1 MLVALLAAALATAS
15 AEPANPGVAA
25 PEAMDDRARARVAFA
40 RGKEHAQAE
49 RYGEAI
55 ASFEEALRLRPTS
68 GLHYN
73 IAVCH
78 HRLLLAAA
86 EDSDAYEDHR
96 AAAVLAYNAYLD
108 AAPAA
113 ADRYAVAATI
123 QDLRGRPNLIDE
135 WRIDGGDPGRAT
147 LELRDSDSDSE
158 TETETEAEPE
168 SETAT
173 ETGPNSVVEP
183 QPHPPARP
191 PPAIS
196 PMRPGFP
203 HGMFGVGFS
212 FDAIAPRAMSS
223 TSGID
228 SLPAIGPSFRAGGF
242 IGEPREV
249 LLGAEFAWAT
259 TPSPSSRGHRM
270 SSMQFLLL
278 TEWARAVRADKRLE
292 LGVSA
297 TAGLGGQTL
306 VHDGPSPATC
316 PVRASGIIST
326 RGGLFLGGR
335 FLLRATFGARR
346 QHALAIRTG
355 PTLAAMGGGTKD
367 SGCTRS
373 EPHPFEGYDVP
384 GATLQLR
391 SELGYAFRW

>member
-1 MLVALLAAALATAS
+1 VLVALLAAALATAS
-15 AEPANPGVAA
+15 AEPASPGVAA
-25 PEAMDDRARARVAFA
+25 PQAMDDRARARVAFA
-40 RGKEHAQAE
+40 RGREHAQAE
-49 RYGEAI
+49 RYEEAI
-55 ASFEEALRLRPTS
+55 VSFEDALRLRPTS

-78 HRLLLAAA
+78 HRLFLAEA
-86 EDSDAYEDHR
+86 ENTDAYEHHR

-108 AAPAA
+108 AAPSAS
-113 ADRYAVAATI
+113 DRYAVAATI

-147 LELRDSDSDSE
+147 LELR
-158 TETETEAEPE
+158 E
-168 SETAT
+168 SETDPEAT
-173 ETGPNSVVEP
+173 PGPEPEPEPTSVAEP
-183 QPHPPARP
+183 QPPPPARP
-191 PPAIS
+191 PPAVS

-203 HGMFGVGFS
+203 HGMFGIGLS

-228 SLPAIGPSFRAGGF
+228 SLPAIGPSLRAGGF
-242 IGEPREV
+242 IGEAREL
-249 LLGAEFAWAT
+249 LLGAEFSWAT
-259 TPSPSSRGHRM
+259 TPSAGTQGHRM

-292 LGVSA
+292 LGVSG

-316 PVRASGIIST
+316 PVRASGIVST

-346 QHALAIRTG
+346 QHALAVRTG

-367 SGCTRS
+367 SGCASS
-373 EPHPFEGYDVP
+373 EPHPFDGYDVP
-384 GATLQLR
+384 NATLQLR

>member
-15 AEPANPGVAA
+15 AEPAEPSVTA
-25 PEAMDDRARARVAFA
+25 PEAMDDRARARVAFGRGREQA
-40 RGKEHAQAE
+40 RAEHYAD
-49 RYGEAI
+49 AI

-86 EDSDAYEDHR
+86 EDTELHEEHR
-96 AAAVLAYNAYLD
+96 AAAVIAYNAYLD

-113 ADRYAVAATI
+113 EDRYAVAATI
-123 QDLRGRPNLIDE
+123 QDLHGRPNLIDE

-147 LELRDSDSDSE
+147 LELR
-158 TETETEAEPE
+158 E
-168 SETAT
+168 SETTQEVQPQPQTPDPEPTPVA
-173 ETGPNSVVEP
+173 EVEP
-183 QPHPPARP
+183 DADLAPPVRP

-203 HGMFGVGFS
+203 HGMFGLGFS

-228 SLPAIGPSFRAGGF
+228 SLPALGPTLRAGGF
-242 IGEPREV
+242 IGEQRE
-249 LLGAEFAWAT
+249 LLVGAEFAWAT
-259 TPSPSSRGHRM
+259 TPTRANDGHRI

-278 TEWARAVRADKRLE
+278 TEWARAVRSDKRLE

-306 VHDGPSPATC
+306 VHNGPSPAIC
-316 PVRASGIIST
+316 PVRAAGVVST
-326 RGGLFLGGR
+326 RGGLFLGSR
-335 FLLRATFGARR
+335 FLVRATFGARR
-346 QHALAIRTG
+346 QHAVSLRTG
-355 PTLAAMGGGTKD
+355 PTLAAMGGGTRD
-367 SGCTRS
+367 SACPQGD
-373 EPHPFEGYDVP
+373 PHPFEGYDVP
-384 GATLQLR
+384 NGSLQLR

>member
-15 AEPANPGVAA
+15 AEPAEPGVTA

-40 RGKEHAQAE
+40 RGREQARAEHYA
-49 RYGEAI
+49 EAI

-78 HRLLLAAA
+78 HRLLLASA
-86 EDSDAYEDHR
+86 EDTQEHEQHR
-96 AAAVLAYNAYLD
+96 AAAVVAYNAYLD

-113 ADRYAVAATI
+113 EDRYAVAATI
-123 QDLRGRPNLIDE
+123 QDLHGRPNLIDE

-147 LELRDSDSDSE
+147 LELRESE
-158 TETETEAEPE
+158 AAPEPE
-168 SETAT
+168 APDLEPAPVEQT
-173 ETGPNSVVEP
+173 EPEEDLA
-183 QPHPPARP
+183 PPVRP
-191 PPAIS
+191 PPAVS

-203 HGMFGVGFS
+203 HGMFGFGFS

-228 SLPAIGPSFRAGGF
+228 SLPALGPSLRAGGF
-242 IGEPREV
+242 IGDQRE
-249 LLGAEFAWAT
+249 LLVGAEFAWAT
-259 TPSPSSRGHRM
+259 TPTRANDGHRI
-270 SSMQFLLL
+270 SSMQFLLI
-278 TEWARAVRADKRLE
+278 TEWARAVRSDKRLE
-292 LGVSA
+292 LGVSGS
-297 TAGLGGQTL
+297 AGLGGQTL

-316 PVRASGIIST
+316 PVRAAGVVST

-335 FLLRATFGARR
+335 FLMRATFGARR
-346 QHALAIRTG
+346 QHAVSLRTG
-355 PTLAAMGGGTKD
+355 PTLAAMGGGTRD
-367 SGCTRS
+367 SSCPQGD
-373 EPHPFEGYDVP
+373 PHPFEAYDVP
-384 GATLQLR
+384 NASLQLR